1 MNNPM
6 QQIERTMDAYAGNP
20 EGLQKRANM
29 SKELIDLLAMQKMQT
44 DMEAAKRNMAMQQQ
58 GNPQTV
64 KDQLEEGLMGQ
75 YRQEAAKDLGVGP
88 SEGDVVERA
97 GIAGQQMAQNAQ
109 MPQGPQGPQGGGGG
123 IASQAGPV
131 KLAGGGI
138 VAFDNGSDGKGPVEA
153 EETVSY
159 ADLASEFGSDVGNW
173 IVENPV
179 DAALIGVSLIPVIGQ
194 VAGAAGRGALGA
206 YRIGKKGYDML
217 KANPTAQRLAT
228 KAKDLAVRAV
238 TKSVPNKNLKLGDM
252 KTVGDAT
259 TRVYDPRKGAAI
271 GGATIGGIT
280 AKNLL
285 SDDEEEIEKT
295 GIAGQP
301 PAASSAGSS
310 VDDVDIPFDV
320 NAGLTL
326 PPSMAPSQPIK
337 PGGGVLAPREKPGG
351 GVMMTP
357 EMVKAK
363 EAEKADAPTSATGD
377 PYLDAL
383 LKRTAEP
390 RPAYEPPA
398 RSTELTGILS
408 KLASTQRDPDTEARR
423 IRDLYREEESRG
435 INTSRLQELRSKYD
449 KQEEQLSDPFNRFI
463 GIASRQGKEGIAAA
477 GQEYLAQ
484 DAGIR
489 GLEDTYQGERD
500 VIRQEQVTL
509 NNTLGE
515 KAVAAYNKT
524 LDRNSQNDRQLATA
538 FSTLNERDQENA
550 RNAFEDAVK
559 GDDKLDGILLK
570 LSDVRRRAIEDTTMT
585 AGEAATASG
594 QLTSS
599 IESMQAQLQN
609 FENIYLQRAIPLE
622 LYTRYASNPL
632 GLDEDERKQI
642 AEAQSNALLDPEYV
656 KQVAKLKKAIT
667 AAEETRSALI
677 NKAGGDDVPS
687 NDAAVDDIK
696 AALGI

>member
-1 MNNPM
+1 
-6 QQIERTMDAYAGNP
+6 
-20 EGLQKRANM
+20 
-29 SKELIDLLAMQKMQT
+29 
-44 DMEAAKRNMAMQQQ
+44 
-58 GNPQTV
+58 
-64 KDQLEEGLMGQ
+64 
-75 YRQEAAKDLGVGP
+75 
-88 SEGDVVERA
+88 
-97 GIAGQQMAQNAQ
+97 
-109 MPQGPQGPQGGGGG
+109 
-123 IASQAGPV
+123 
-131 KLAGGGI
+131 
-138 VAFDNGSDGKGPVEA
+138 
-153 EETVSY
+153 
-159 ADLASEFGSDVGNW
+159 
-173 IVENPV
+173 
-179 DAALIGVSLIPVIGQ
+179 
-194 VAGAAGRGALGA
+194 
-206 YRIGKKGYDML
+206 
-217 KANPTAQRLAT
+217 
-228 KAKDLAVRAV
+228 
-238 TKSVPNKNLKLGDM
+238 
-252 KTVGDAT
+252 
-259 TRVYDPRKGAAI
+259 
-271 GGATIGGIT
+271 
-280 AKNLL
+280 
-285 SDDEEEIEKT
+285 
-295 GIAGQP
+295 
-301 PAASSAGSS
+301 
-310 VDDVDIPFDV
+310 
-320 NAGLTL
+320 
-326 PPSMAPSQPIK
+326 
-337 PGGGVLAPREKPGG
+337 
-351 GVMMTP
+351 MMTP
-357 EMVKAK
+357 EMVK
-363 EAEKADAPTSATGD
+363 EAEAKKADAPTSATGD

-632 GLDEDERKQI
+632 GLSEDERNKI

>member
-1 MNNPM
+1 MNNLF
-6 QQIERTMDAYAGNP
+6 QQAGLIEDAYTGNLDGLKQRVEKAGVSN
-20 EGLQKRANM
+20 E
-29 SKELIDLLAMQKMQT
+29 LLAAFVLQGELAKK
-44 DMEAAKRNMAMQQQ
+44 EAAQRNAAMQQQ
-58 GNPQTV
+58 GDPRTV
-64 KDQLEEGLMGQ
+64 TQQMQLALD
-75 YRQEAAKDLGVGP
+75 AKSGP
-88 SEGDVVERA
+88 SEGDVVERT

-109 MPQGPQGPQGGGGG
+109 MPQGPQGPQGGGG

-159 ADLASEFGSDVGNW
+159 AELASELGTEALEW
-173 IVENPV
+173 AKENPV
-179 DAALIGVSLIPVIGQ
+179 DAAILGISFVPIVGP
-194 VAGAAGRGALGA
+194 ALGA
-206 YRIGKKGYDML
+206 VGRGGLGAFRIGKKGYDML
-217 KANPTAQRLAT
+217 KANPTAQSLAT
-228 KAKDLAVRAV
+228 KAKDLAVGAV
-238 TKSVPNKNLKLGDM
+238 TKPAMKSKQLTRGNTEQPLGDAA
-252 KTVGDAT
+252 KSLGLTDDAVQAVT
-259 TRVYDPRKGAAI
+259 ARGRVYDPVKGLGIAGAAV
-271 GGATIGGIT
+271 T

-285 SDDEEEIEKT
+285 SDDEEEEIEET

-301 PAASSAGSS
+301 ASTATKPGPSG
-310 VDDVDIPFDV
+310 
-320 NAGLTL
+320 GLTGAL
-326 PPSMAPSQPIK
+326 DPNADLASMMPSQPNQ
-337 PGGGVLAPREKPGG
+337 PGVGVLRDGSLEDLAKP
-351 GVMMTP
+351 P
-357 EMVKAK
+357 
-363 EAEKADAPTSATGD
+363 APTSATGD

-390 RPAYEPPA
+390 RPAYEPPE
-398 RSTELTGILS
+398 RSAELTGILS
-408 KLASTQRDPDTEARR
+408 KLESTQRDPDAEARR

-463 GIASRQGKEGIAAA
+463 GMASKQGKEGIAAA

-489 GLEDTYQGERD
+489 GLEDKYQGERD

-538 FSTLNERDQENA
+538 FSALNERDQENA

-559 GDDKLDGILLK
+559 GDDKLDGLLIK

-594 QLTSS
+594 QITNS
-599 IESMQAQLQN
+599 IKSMQEQLQ
-609 FENIYLQRAIPLE
+609 IYQGSYLQKAIPLE
-622 LYTRYASNPL
+622 LYAEYANNPL
-632 GLDEDERKQI
+632 GLSDDDREKI
-642 AEAQSNALLDPEYV
+642 AKAQSDALLDPEYV
-656 KQVAKLKKAIT
+656 KQVAKLKKAIE
-667 AAEETRSALI
+667 ASEDTRSSLI
-677 NKAGGDDVPS
+677 NKAGGEDVPS
-687 NDAAVDDIK
+687 NNAA
-696 AALGI
+696 AAAINKRLGVI

>member
-1 MNNPM
+1 MLNNPI
-6 QQIERTMDAYAGNP
+6 QQIERTQDAYAGNP
-20 EGLQKRANM
+20 EGLQQRANM
-29 SKELIDLLAMQKMQT
+29 SKELIDLLAMQALQS
-44 DMEAAKRNMAMQQQ
+44 DLAAQKRNMAMQQQ

-64 KDQLEEGLMGQ
+64 KDQLEEGLMGE
-75 YRQEAAKDLGVGP
+75 YRQKAAKDLGVGP
-88 SEGDVVERA
+88 SEGDVVERT

-109 MPQGPQGPQGGGGG
+109 MPQGPQGMPQGGGG

-131 KLAGGGI
+131 NLAGGGI

-153 EETVSY
+153 EETISY
-159 ADLASEFGSDVGNW
+159 ADIVSEFGSDIGDW

-179 DAALIGVSLIPVIGQ
+179 DAAILGISFVPVVGPA
-194 VAGAAGRGALGA
+194 AGAVGRGAQA
-206 YRIGKKGYDML
+206 AFRVGKKGYDML
-217 KANPTAQRLAT
+217 KANPTAQSLAT
-228 KAKDLAVRAV
+228 KAKDLAVGAV
-238 TKSVPNKNLKLGDM
+238 TKPAMKSKQLTRGNTEQPLGDAA
-252 KTVGDAT
+252 KSLGLTDDAVQAVT
-259 TRVYDPRKGAAI
+259 ARGRAYSPAKGLGIAGAAV
-271 GGATIGGIT
+271 T

-285 SDDEEEIEKT
+285 SDDEEEEEIEET

-301 PAASSAGSS
+301 APTTTKLGPSAG
-310 VDDVDIPFDV
+310 I
-320 NAGLTL
+320 A
-326 PPSMAPSQPIK
+326 SMVPSQPNQ
-337 PGGGVLAPREKPGG
+337 PGVGVLRDGSLEDLAKP
-351 GVMMTP
+351 P
-357 EMVKAK
+357 
-363 EAEKADAPTSATGD
+363 APTSATGD

-383 LKRTAEP
+383 VKRAAEP
-390 RPAYEPPA
+390 RPAYEPPE
-398 RSTELTGILS
+398 RSAELTGILS
-408 KLASTQRDPDTEARR
+408 KLESTQRDPDAEARR
-423 IRDLYREEESRG
+423 IRDLYREDESRG

-489 GLEDTYQGERD
+489 GLEDKYQGERD

-538 FSTLNERDQENA
+538 FSALNERDQENA

-559 GDDKLDGILLK
+559 GDDKLDGLLIK
-570 LSDVRRRAIEDTTMT
+570 LSDVRQKAIEDTTMT

-599 IESMQAQLQN
+599 IESMQEQLQSYQGS
-609 FENIYLQRAIPLE
+609 YLQKAIPLE
-622 LYTRYASNPL
+622 LYLEYASNPL
-632 GLDEDERKQI
+632 GLDDDEREEI
-642 AEAQSNALLDPEYV
+642 AKAQSDALLDPKYV
-656 KQVAKLKKAIT
+656 EQVAKLKRAIA

-677 NKAGGDDVPS
+677 NKAGGNDVPS
-687 NDAAVDDIK
+687 DDAA
-696 AALGI
+696 AAAINKRLGVI